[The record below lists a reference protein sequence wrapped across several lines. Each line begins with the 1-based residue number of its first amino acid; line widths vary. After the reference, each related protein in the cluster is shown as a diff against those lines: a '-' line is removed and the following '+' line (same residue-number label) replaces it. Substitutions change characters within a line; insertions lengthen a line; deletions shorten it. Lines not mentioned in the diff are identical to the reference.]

1 MPKEPFLLLSLQ
13 EEQAK
18 RLAQVISNDTSRKI
32 LDYLARQKDATE
44 TQMAKE
50 VLLPLSTIHYNIQQL
65 LQGRLI
71 EAEEFH
77 YSPKGKEVNHYRLAN
92 RYIIIAPAATFGFR
106 QRLRSVIPAL
116 LLALASTAAIRLL
129 TRPAETAAAPL
140 LAQAEAAA
148 LRMAPAAQ
156 SGPNAAWWFLFG
168 AILTIVF
175 FLIFQYLG
183 YRKQGEHRQP

>member
-50 VLLPLSTIHYNIQQL
+50 LHLPLSTIHYNIQQL

-140 LAQAEAAA
+140 LAQAESAA
-148 LRMAPAAQ
+148 LQAAPVV
-156 SGPNAAWWFLFG
+156 SVGSSEAWWFLFG
-168 AILTIVF
+168 TVVF
-175 FLIFQYLG
+175 VLGYLIFAALDYL
-183 YRKQGEHRQP
+183 RHK